1 MADAEKASTDTA
13 EARRRILKG
22 LGRFAAVTP
31 PVVALLL
38 SVTEKPAKATVLS
51 PFVI

>member
-1 MADAEKASTDTA
+1 MADKASTDTA
-13 EARRRILKG
+13 EDRRQILKK

-31 PVVALLL
+31 PVVTLLL
-38 SVTEKPAKATVLS
+38 SALEKPATAKVLS

>member
-1 MADAEKASTDTA
+1 MADKASTDTA
-13 EARRRILKG
+13 EDRRQILKK

-31 PVVALLL
+31 PVVTFLL
-38 SVTEKPAKATVLS
+38 SVLEKPATAKVLS